1 MSDAILI
8 VEDEAILAKNIRIF
22 FERAGYDARVA
33 QSAEDALMELD
44 DFRPDLVL
52 LDFQLPGING
62 LEMLELLR
70 EREPQLPVVMLTGQ
84 GTVELAVRAM
94 RSGAVDFLSKPV
106 ALQHLRVVVDR
117 LLDERRNDTASQ
129 YYRARSATGVAALIG
144 ESQPMRQLKETI
156 RTILE
161 AEATMTDAAP
171 PTILVTGETGTGKE
185 LVARALHCDG
195 PRSDGPFIELN
206 CATVPAPLLEAEL
219 FGYERGAFTD
229 AKERKIGLVEAA
241 TGGTLFLDEIGDMDP
256 ALQAKVLK
264 LLEEKVVRRL
274 GAIRDQKVDVR
285 IIAATHQPLDQLVA
299 QGKFR
304 ADLYFRLRMVQ
315 IELPPL
321 RERGDDI
328 LLLAKEFLAQQSLR
342 YRKQGLSFS
351 QDAQTALRNHA
362 WIGNVRELRNL
373 IEQTVL
379 LASDPIV
386 AAKQLAFY
394 LPSKVVPTDLEQP
407 EKGRRASDLVVGDEI
422 RPLSEVERGLLVEAL
437 HKTSWNVTRA
447 ARLLGISRDTLR
459 YRIEKHNLSR
469 YS

>member
-8 VEDEAILAKNIRIF
+8 VEDEAILAKNIRVF
-22 FERAGYDARVA
+22 FERAGYEARVA
-33 QSAEDALMELD
+33 PSAEDALMELD
-44 DFRPDLVL
+44 GFHPDLVL
-52 LDFQLPGING
+52 LDFQLPGIDG
-62 LEMLELLR
+62 LEMLALLR
-70 EREPQLPVVMLTGQ
+70 EREPRLPVVMLTGQ
-84 GTVELAVRAM
+84 GTVDLAVRAM
-94 RSGAVDFLSKPV
+94 KLGAVDFLNKPV

-117 LLDERRNDTASQ
+117 LLEERRTDTAST
-129 YYRARSATGVAALIG
+129 YYKARSVTGLAALIG
-144 ESQPMRQLKETI
+144 ESRPMRMLKETI
-156 RTILE
+156 RTLLD
-161 AEATMTDAAP
+161 AESTMTESTP
-171 PTILVTGETGTGKE
+171 PTVLITGETGTGKE

-206 CATVPAPLLEAEL
+206 CSTVPAQLLEAEL

-241 TGGTLFLDEIGDMDP
+241 HGGTLFLDEIGDMEP
-256 ALQAKVLK
+256 ALQVKVLK

-274 GAIRDQKVDVR
+274 GAVRDQKVDVR
-285 IIAATHQPLDQLVA
+285 IVAATHQPLDQLVA
-299 QGKFR
+299 QGRFR

-315 IELPPL
+315 LELPPL
-321 RERGDDI
+321 RERGEDI
-328 LLLAKEFLAQQSLR
+328 MLLAREFLAQQSIR

-351 QDAQTALRNHA
+351 AEAAEALRNHA

-379 LASDPIV
+379 LASDPVIV
-386 AAKQLAFY
+386 PKQLAFY
-394 LPSKVVPTDLEQP
+394 LPSKAPAAVEPTP
-407 EKGRRASDLVVGDEI
+407 EKGRRTGDVVGDDI